1 MNEYGSVSDGG
12 FGDFDKK
19 SNNRI
24 FYKHIRSHG
33 KILMVIKLLIQI
45 LIDE

>member
-19 SNNRI
+19 SNNII
-24 FYKHIRSHG
+24 FYKHNRSQ
-33 KILMVIKLLIQI
+33 ILMVIKLLIQI